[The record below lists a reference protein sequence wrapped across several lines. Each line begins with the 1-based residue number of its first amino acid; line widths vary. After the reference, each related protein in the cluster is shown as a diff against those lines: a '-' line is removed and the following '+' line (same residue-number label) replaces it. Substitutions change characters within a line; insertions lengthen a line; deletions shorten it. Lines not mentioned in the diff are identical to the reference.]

1 MKTWIQW
8 AAGFAASLTL
18 AAAAQAQVDKP
29 VRLLVGFPP
38 GGSADIAAVF
48 FTRSGSFARLSLGR
62 RRPGRNLG

>member
-8 AAGFAASLTL
+8 AAGFAASLAL

-38 GGSADIAAVF
+38 GGSAEPHVHKGFESA
-48 FTRSGSFARLSLGR
+48 TYLLQGR
-62 RRPGRNLG
+62 VDTPYGEGLK